1 MRAPL
6 VALWLSLSLALSL
19 VLPLPAWSAPYTV
32 KPLEQ
37 LAIYPQSRAV
47 AQVVPENESRLA
59 AEVSARIHEIP
70 VRVGQSVRKG
80 DVLVRLDQSQYQL
93 ALDQAA
99 SQVELLNNRYKL
111 AQLQFEQARSL
122 HESKFMSAQAMEQ
135 RRTELAVVDSELKIA
150 RNNVAQARLALQRTT
165 IRAPYAGAVRE
176 RLAGEG
182 ELAAPG
188 QPILT
193 LVEHGRNEL
202 RARIQ
207 VADVASLQKAAGPVF
222 RQAGN
227 DIPVKVVRVA
237 PVVDARAQTRE
248 VVLRA
253 ETPLVSGSAGELV
266 WSSTTPYLPAA
277 YLQQYQGRLG
287 VWVEESGKPAFKP
300 VPDAQ
305 VGRPAPLELS
315 LTTRVIDEGRFALAG
330 PPAVEPKP
338 AADKK

>member
-19 VLPLPAWSAPYTV
+19 PVWSAPYTV
-32 KPLEQ
+32 KSLEQ

-59 AEVSARIHEIP
+59 AEVSARIQEIP
-70 VRVGQSVRKG
+70 ARVGQSVRKG

-93 ALDQAA
+93 ALDQAT

-122 HESKFMSAQAMEQ
+122 HESKFISAQAMEQ

-207 VADVASLQKAAGPVF
+207 VADVASLQKAASPMF

-305 VGRPAPLELS
+305 VGRPAPLELP